1 MMRKAW
7 HVLTAVGLG
16 AVAPASSVRGQPA
29 GYEPTGLVPHAL
41 TIADFNGDG
50 VPDLAVPAAA
60 ERKVTIF
67 LSDGKGGFAERF
79 GYPTGV
85 GPSWVETGDWNGDG
99 VSDLGVFDPATATWT
114 LRMVGKDGTVWTAT
128 TKLGAAGDLPV
139 TGDWDGDGTTE
150 VGVWRPSIA
159 VFGERSARGVTT
171 SVVYGV
177 PRG

>member
-16 AVAPASSVRGQPA
+16 AVALASSVRGQPA

-99 VSDLGVFDPATATWT
+99 KLDLVTANTGGGTLTSPRTLSQMVSVATSTEATNPTTRLTGLTCRRRNRPTSALGQ
-114 LRMVGKDGTVWTAT
+114 
-128 TKLGAAGDLPV
+128 
-139 TGDWDGDGTTE
+139 
-150 VGVWRPSIA
+150 S
-159 VFGERSARGVTT
+159 
-171 SVVYGV
+171 SVSTQIII
-177 PRG
+177 RA